1 MKKYYC
7 WKCKKDMPFL
17 EEDEWKQVGP
27 LLSDARR
34 AIKEFREEQNCDL
47 QEALRKCRPKAT
59 LKFEELTGLSGIH
72 FHIIQHHRLKDW
84 GEECPDCGH
93 LLRTPKAKFCA
104 NCGRRKE
111 QVPNSAF

>member
-1 MKKYYC
+1 MKN
-7 WKCKKDMPFL
+7 
-17 EEDEWKQVGP
+17 
-27 LLSDARR
+27 
-34 AIKEFREEQNCDL
+34 KENIFKNSTFSY
-47 QEALRKCRPKAT
+47 ALHKIVLDNNEKPVNYEFIEVNKA
-59 LKFEELTGLSGIH
+59 FEELTGLSGIH

-111 QVPNSAF
+111 QVPNNAF